1 MIPPGQPVTEPPAAA
16 AGRGGLL
23 RFLFKAGF
31 SFALVWFVVQRVNF
45 PDIVQRLGGAERP
58 WLFAA
63 LTSAFLS
70 IMLQAARWRI
80 LTLSLLSWRQAL
92 VYTWIGLFYGA
103 ILPGGVSGDIAKGAA
118 IALKDTTAR
127 SALLPLSIVAD
138 RLAGLYALSVL
149 FLVSAVAVLL
159 GGAPSD
165 AGLVRVATVGLIL
178 TAGFLGLATGLI
190 SPPGQKLLAAFAA
203 RPGGSFP
210 SRIAA
215 RLAGVIGQYARTP
228 GIWLRVL
235 PLSFLNHAVN
245 ILTNSFL
252 LLALGGT
259 LNWSQW
265 IVFYSLISVLLMV
278 PVSISGLGVRDW
290 FALFFFPAAG
300 VLAEV
305 GVAYSW
311 LSLGLGLTIALI
323 GGAIQLLEVFRPHRP
338 DSQA

>member
-1 MIPPGQPVTEPPAAA
+1 MNPSSTSARPWLSVLASRPGLRLVIKAA
-16 AGRGGLL
+16 
-23 RFLFKAGF
+23 F
-31 SFALVWFVVQRVNF
+31 SVALVWFVIQHVNF
-45 PDIVQRLGGAERP
+45 HDIVERLGKADTP

-63 LTSAFLS
+63 LASAILS
-70 IMLQAARWRI
+70 VVLQAARWRM
-80 LTLSLLSWRQAL
+80 LTLALLSMRQAL
-92 VYTWIGLFYGA
+92 AYTWIGIFYGA

-118 IALKDTTAR
+118 IALKDTAAR
-127 SALLPLSIVAD
+127 SAVLPLSIVAD

-149 FLVSAVAVLL
+149 FLVSGGTVLL

-165 AGLVRVATVGLIL
+165 AGLIRVVTVGLIV
-178 TAGFLGLATGLI
+178 TSGFVALATGLI
-190 SPPGQKLLAAFAA
+190 SPAGQRLLAAIATQSGNSLPT
-203 RPGGSFP
+203 RV
-210 SRIAA
+210 AA
-215 RLAGVIGQYARTP
+215 RLAGVVGQYAQTP

-259 LNWSQW
+259 LTWSQW
-265 IVFYSLISVLLMV
+265 IVFYSLISALLMV

-290 FALFFFPAAG
+290 FALFFFPTAG

-323 GGAIQLLEVFRPHRP
+323 GGVIQLLEVFRPHRP
-338 DSQA
+338 DAAG